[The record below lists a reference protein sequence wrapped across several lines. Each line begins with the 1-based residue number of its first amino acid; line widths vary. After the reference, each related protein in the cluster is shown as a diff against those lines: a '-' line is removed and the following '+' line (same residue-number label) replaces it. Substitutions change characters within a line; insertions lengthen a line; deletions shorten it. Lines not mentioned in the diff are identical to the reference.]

1 MKIALAQINTTVGD
15 IGGNTE
21 RILRNIDRA
30 RGEGAALVVFPELT
44 VFGYPP
50 KDLLLRRDL
59 VSANVAAITR
69 IADHCRDI
77 TAVVGYV
84 GPDPPGTP
92 RRAGVGKPVSP
103 FGAGTGVFNAAVVC
117 RDGKILGDYA
127 KMLLPT
133 YDVFDE
139 SRYFNAGPETG
150 VVSIPEGK
158 GGEGL
163 SVGLSICEDLW
174 NDHQFDGRSVYNV
187 DPIAL
192 SVEAGA
198 RLLVNLSASPYR
210 AGAQRHRE
218 ELFSSQIREHGVPLI
233 YVNQVGGNDDL
244 LFDGASLA
252 IDAQGTVVARAKAF
266 TEDFLVV
273 DMQEPSA
280 DRQAD
285 SASSTGFTGRI
296 EPYPERIDGVHRALV
311 LGVRDYLRKCG
322 FSSAVIGLSGGIDS
336 AVTGALAVE
345 ALGADSVHGV
355 AMPSRY
361 SSDHSVEDAK
371 RLAQNLGIRFSLV
384 PIESA
389 HQAMEKLLAPEFT
402 NGASWQRAVAEE
414 NVQARIRGNIL
425 MALSN
430 ESGSLLLT
438 TGNKSELAVGYCTL
452 YGDMCGGLAVLSD
465 VPKTVVY
472 DLARHIN
479 ASSGRDVIPQRTITK
494 EPSAELKPDQCDQ
507 DTLPPYDVLDSILE
521 RYVEREESID
531 EIVEQGFDRDM
542 VSRIAKMVDRN
553 EYKRKQAAIGLKV
566 TTRAFGTGR
575 RMPIAAKFHP

>member
-1 MKIALAQINTTVGD
+1 MKIALAQINPTVGD

-21 RILRNIDRA
+21 RILQSIDRA
-30 RGEGAALVVFPELT
+30 RGEGAALVVFSELT

-59 VSANVAAITR
+59 VSANVAAIAR
-69 IADHCRDI
+69 IADQCRDI

-84 GPDPPGTP
+84 RPDP
-92 RRAGVGKPVSP
+92 A
-103 FGAGTGVFNAAVVC
+103 GAGTGVYNAAVIC
-117 RDGKILGDYA
+117 RDGKTLGYYA

-139 SRYFNAGPETG
+139 SRYFNAGTETG
-150 VVSIPEGK
+150 VVSIPDAS
-158 GGEGL
+158 GGGSL
-163 SVGLSICEDLW
+163 PVGLSICEDLW
-174 NDHQFDGRSVYNV
+174 NDHQFDGRRVYNV

-210 AGAQRHRE
+210 AGAQRNRE
-218 ELFSSQIREHGVPLI
+218 ELFSSQIREHSVPLI

-244 LFDGASLA
+244 LFDGASIAL
-252 IDAQGTVVARAKAF
+252 DAQGNVVARAKAF
-266 TEDFLVV
+266 TEDFVVV
-273 DMQEPSA
+273 DMETA
-280 DRQAD
+280 QAKACG
-285 SASSTGFTGRI
+285 SVTGSTGQI

-322 FSSAVIGLSGGIDS
+322 FSSAVVGLSGGIDS

-345 ALGADSVHGV
+345 ALGADRVHGV

-371 RLAQNLGIRFSLV
+371 QLARNLGIRFSLV

-389 HQAMEKLLAPEFT
+389 HQAMEALLAPEFA
-402 NGASWQRAVAEE
+402 NRASGQRAVAEE
-414 NVQARIRGNIL
+414 NMQARIRGNIL

-479 ASSGRDVIPQRTITK
+479 ASSGRDLIPQRTITK
-494 EPSAELKPDQCDQ
+494 EPSAELKPDQRDQ
-507 DTLPPYDVLDSILE
+507 DTLPPYDVLDPILE

-531 EIVEQGFDRDM
+531 EIVEQGFDREM
-542 VSRIAKMVDRN
+542 VSRIGKMVDRN